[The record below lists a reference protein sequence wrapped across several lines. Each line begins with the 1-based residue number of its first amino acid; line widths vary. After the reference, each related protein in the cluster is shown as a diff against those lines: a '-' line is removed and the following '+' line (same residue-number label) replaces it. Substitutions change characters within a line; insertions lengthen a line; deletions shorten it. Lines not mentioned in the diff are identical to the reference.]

1 MKSKFI
7 ESYIDFYNK
16 INFDVSIRETK
27 DIAQTNNVRLAH
39 YRIKGKD
46 VTYVDQEEYFEA
58 QYNSSQFMLM
68 LKLVAEKYQDLD
80 MELLYCLW
88 DFPILQNLP
97 VFSMANNPQQNVYN
111 PVVFYEHA
119 HLIKMFEDRHQ
130 VQSKFVDKKKRVYGR
145 YGITG
150 LQGIHLN
157 NWTEYYKV
165 QFALAS
171 ISCPHLIDIK
181 FTLVP
186 HDLKYWERC
195 INETMSPNIREL
207 FFSIPFF
214 DTSVSYIWTEVI
226 DQAFDSQICIFS
238 EGNSIASPGRILTC
252 LHNDGVAMKIGKN
265 NNKSFLD
272 LVIDSIDD
280 KVVYSIHDSPDNN
293 FYSTVEKSL
302 SDDDYRI
309 NKNKL
314 VKEYFNQKTMIDL
327 TYETLKLYSVLIKK

>member
-88 DFPILQNLP
+88 DFPILRNLP
-97 VFSMANNPQQNVYN
+97 VFSMANNPTQNVYN

-119 HLIKMFEDRHQ
+119 QLIKMFEQRHES
-130 VQSKFVDKKKRVYGR
+130 QSKYVHKKTRVYGR

-150 LQGIHLN
+150 LQHININ
-157 NWTEYYKV
+157 NWTEYYKI

-171 ISCPHLIDIK
+171 IMCPDIVDIK

-186 HDLKYWERC
+186 YDLTRWEQC
-195 INETMSPNIREL
+195 INEIFPPNVKEM
-207 FFSIPFF
+207 FFSMPIH
-214 DTSVSYIWTEVI
+214 DKSINYIWTEVI